1 MWSMAWS
8 GELVGELVGPEVGP
22 VVGDDLVDGDAD
34 ALEPQPC
41 PVEEPD
47 QGVGGLVVERLDI
60 GQAGVVVYGDVQVAV
75 ADPGPLLR
83 SPRRRVGTGRGL
95 STPRRA
101 APCRPF

>member
-1 MWSMAWS
+1 MV

-75 ADPGPLLR
+75 ADPGPLDRTLFFGPLVMR
-83 SPRRRVGTGRGL
+83 VFSGCFVPIGRRIRLG
-95 STPRRA
+95 
-101 APCRPF
+101 